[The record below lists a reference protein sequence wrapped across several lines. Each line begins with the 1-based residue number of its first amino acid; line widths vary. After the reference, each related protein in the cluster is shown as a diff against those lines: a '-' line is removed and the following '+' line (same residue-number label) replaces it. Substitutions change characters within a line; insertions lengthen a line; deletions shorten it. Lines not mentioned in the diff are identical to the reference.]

1 MTIKQVLKSR
11 LPEPIANSAIF
22 AIQMQHIGPKQIPH
36 DADDV
41 CTNDSLDEALHS
53 FHWDSTDEGH
63 QYWYTIHKK
72 YVRDDERDSFDN
84 IFASEN

>member
-22 AIQMQHIGPKQIPH
+22 AIQMQHIGRKQNPH
-36 DADDV
+36 QVDDDCV
-41 CTNDSLDEALHS
+41 DDSLDNALHS

-63 QYWYTIHKK
+63 HYWQRIHDK
-72 YVRDDERDSFDN
+72 YVQNNERDDADLFRIKD
-84 IFASEN
+84 